1 MCESLQTLK
10 MHTARRFISISFF
23 VISIFCSNSAFAN
36 DLESKIKAVLTYK
49 ILSYIQFPISP
60 SGLEE
65 NIFRI
70 GFSGNDDEFAV
81 FKALEGK
88 KIKGKSISVEPVTNT
103 NNLALFNG
111 VFISQNSD
119 LPWEKVLTSLKGTS
133 TLTLG
138 ETDSFAETG
147 GMIGFYKFQNKIR
160 FVINKDAAEGSGLKI
175 NAQLFRVGKLVGD

>member
-1 MCESLQTLK
+1 M
-10 MHTARRFISISFF
+10 
-23 VISIFCSNSAFAN
+23 
-36 DLESKIKAVLTYK
+36 
-49 ILSYIQFPISP
+49 
-60 SGLEE
+60 
-65 NIFRI
+65 
-70 GFSGNDDEFAV
+70 
-81 FKALEGK
+81 
-88 KIKGKSISVEPVTNT
+88 
-103 NNLALFNG
+103 FNG